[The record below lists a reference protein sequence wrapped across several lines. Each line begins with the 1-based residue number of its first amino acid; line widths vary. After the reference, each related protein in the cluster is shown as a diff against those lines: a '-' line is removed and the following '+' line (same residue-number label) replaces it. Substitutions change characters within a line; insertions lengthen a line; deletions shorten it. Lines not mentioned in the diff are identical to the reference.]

1 MLPGVS
7 CGAGGRHVC
16 HLVSAAIGVSKLAVD
31 LMVALVVCHRE
42 PLVLFAD
49 VVWRGVKGAVCSGIR
64 DPQGCP
70 KAVFARPRLTVY
82 RCISTVAYMGPML
95 SPAGF
100 VYG

>member
-1 MLPGVS
+1 M
-7 CGAGGRHVC
+7 
-16 HLVSAAIGVSKLAVD
+16 GVSKLAVD

-49 VVWRGVKGAVCSGIR
+49 VVWRGVKGAVCSGMR